1 MRHVK
6 ESMKRWQFNFITID
20 PLVLIMFHNIICNP
34 PLGDSNSIQDT
45 YCRTTNLCAFVGSHL
60 IRLVKHNHLYRA
72 FEQVHPNVKQW
83 EETFFSSRLYDYW
96 PELSSVC
103 DLLATLAILTDVN
116 WCGTGTTMLAFRNKQ
131 NSIGRRSEML
141 KGYVIISATVK
152 KDQRPFQ
159 ACGFSGIKSNRKPLY
174 VNFILSLV
182 CRHFLWRLNR

>member
-83 EETFFSSRLYDYW
+83 EETFFFLKAVRL
-96 PELSSVC
+96 
-103 DLLATLAILTDVN
+103 LTWTVECLWSFGHTSHFN
-116 WCGTGTTMLAFRNKQ
+116 WCQLMWDKHYGA
-131 NSIGRRSEML
+131 
-141 KGYVIISATVK
+141 
-152 KDQRPFQ
+152 
-159 ACGFSGIKSNRKPLY
+159 GIQE
-174 VNFILSLV
+174 
-182 CRHFLWRLNR
+182 